1 MARKGL
7 NKQHILTTAKKLVAN
22 RELPTAVKVR
32 AILGTGSITTI
43 QKYLKEWKNNCFKQ
57 ESSLEV
63 KTGINYEH
71 NCSKLIEE
79 KRNLEQNFDK
89 QIAKN
94 EQYAQELIN
103 AEKANIVLKEEIK
116 QLQTQLQKL
125 QSELNECKNIN
136 NFLEQTTTDIKN
148 KLDNNDNKTIY
159 NLQQTVDVLR
169 AELKKINETSLEAL
183 REASTKGHEALMQEK
198 VTSINLQA
206 KLDSLHKEL
215 ADSKKQLFD
224 ATLKYKAQTQVLL
237 RQLDWQQKI
246 IKEHIGDEKL
256 QELAVEPELA
266 LNFNNQ
272 VAAYAK

>member
-1 MARKGL
+1 MPRKGISRQEIF
-7 NKQHILTTAKKLVAN
+7 KVAKSIIAADQ
-22 RELPTAVKVR
+22 LPSATKIRTV
-32 AILGTGSITTI
+32 LGTGSITTI
-43 QKYLKEWKNNCFKQ
+43 QKYLQEWKKNSFKQ
-57 ESSLEV
+57 TLNTASIEPYKKEEELLE
-63 KTGINYEH
+63 KQRI
-71 NCSKLIEE
+71 
-79 KRNLEQNFDK
+79 LEISFNK
-89 QIAKN
+89 QIVKN
-94 EQYAQELIN
+94 EHYAQELIN
-103 AEKANIVLKEEIK
+103 AEKANIVLKEEIN

-125 QSELNECKNIN
+125 QSELNELKNIN

-183 REASTKGHEALMQEK
+183 REVSTKGHEALMQEK

-256 QELAVEPELA
+256 QQLAVEPELV

-272 VAAYAK
+272 GAAYAK